1 MNKSLKPKT
10 DDRVLISGKALLST
24 MHTLSTM
31 GKIGRNV
38 LKQYGIENID
48 EKAHYSYR
56 IRNEIHKAARDR
68 YGEVALTAIGFSH
81 GEYVSKFDEV
91 ERVYHEVRD
100 NFKSPK
106 DVHKYSGLEKLF
118 LAWVTEGD
126 KLIKAVNKSNS
137 YNFFQTCEKLSN
149 NSFKVKSYSSW
160 DDYQSGFYAGV
171 CEYLMCKFFS
181 RYWKYKIT
189 QNHGENKNINGF
201 CVISITFEFQPFLSE
216 LTNEEFLKKRVNQIK
231 DQLLQNVL
239 DESDNKNNQLEEI
252 SHQIGKYI
260 PPQIHEAI
268 FSGKYDTQIKTRRKK
283 LTIFFSDIANF
294 TSTSEGLQPEDLTKY
309 LNEYFS
315 EMTTLAVDCGAT
327 IDKYIGDA
335 MMVFFGDPESN
346 GEREDARAGVEMA
359 LKMQERMEE
368 LQVKWSNEGFAD
380 PFQVRMGINTG
391 YCNVGNFGSDQR
403 LTYTIIGGEVNIAQR
418 LESSADAN
426 GILLSYETYAHAQ
439 DMIEVQE
446 RETIKMKGISREIKV
461 FSVIERKN
469 NTGGKKGQSKKKPT
483 KRELSDF
490 DKMKK
495 DMTVMK
501 NKIEDLSKNMQI
513 LLKKL

>member
-1 MNKSLKPKT
+1 MNKPIKPKT

-38 LKQYGIENID
+38 LRQYGIEKID
-48 EKAHYSYR
+48 ENEHYSYR
-56 IRNEIHKAARDR
+56 IRSEIHKAARDR

-81 GEYVSKFDEV
+81 GEYLLKFDEV
-91 ERVYHEVRD
+91 ERVYHEVEE
-100 NFKSPK
+100 NFKSLN
-106 DVHKYSGLEKLF
+106 DVDKYRGLEKLF
-118 LAWVTEGD
+118 IAWVVEGD
-126 KLIKAVNKSNS
+126 KLIKAVNKSNP
-137 YNFFQTCEKLSN
+137 YDFFQKCEKLSDK
-149 NSFKVKSYSSW
+149 SFKVKSYSSW

-181 RYWKYKIT
+181 RYWKYKII
-189 QNHGENKNINGF
+189 QNHSENRNIDGF
-201 CVISITFEFQPFLSE
+201 CVICVTFEFEPFVSE

-239 DESDNKNNQLEEI
+239 DESDNKNDQLEEI

-315 EMTTLAVDCGAT
+315 EMTTIALGCGAT

-335 MMVFFGDPESN
+335 MMVFFGDPESE
-346 GEREDARAGVEMA
+346 GE
-359 LKMQERMEE
+359 
-368 LQVKWSNEGFAD
+368 
-380 PFQVRMGINTG
+380 
-391 YCNVGNFGSDQR
+391 
-403 LTYTIIGGEVNIAQR
+403 
-418 LESSADAN
+418 
-426 GILLSYETYAHAQ
+426 
-439 DMIEVQE
+439 
-446 RETIKMKGISREIKV
+446 
-461 FSVIERKN
+461 
-469 NTGGKKGQSKKKPT
+469 KKGCK
-483 KRELSDF
+483 
-490 DKMKK
+490 
-495 DMTVMK
+495 VVC
-501 NKIEDLSKNMQI
+501 
-513 LLKKL
+513 